1 MFFVFIGSIFGGQ
14 DVIQSRNVGLQT
26 SVVFFNI
33 SLNIGITYFATVKGT
48 ANGFNIYL
56 IVYLSIYTCM

>member
-1 MFFVFIGSIFGGQ
+1 MCKVFFFFLGSIFGGQ
-14 DVIQSRNVGLQT
+14 DVVQYRNVGLQT

-48 ANGFNIYL
+48 ANVLDRYL
-56 IVYLSIYTCM
+56 VVYL